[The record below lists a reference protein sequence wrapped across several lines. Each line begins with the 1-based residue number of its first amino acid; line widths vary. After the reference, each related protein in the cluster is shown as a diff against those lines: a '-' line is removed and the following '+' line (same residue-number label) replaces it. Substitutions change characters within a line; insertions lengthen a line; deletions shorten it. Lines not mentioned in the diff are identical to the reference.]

1 MARGVRVNSP
11 VSVCPCIQVDSGMAW
26 DFDTHLRTGKQA
38 AVLRV
43 RDLTVRIQTEEAL
56 VLPVDRVSFDLEHGE
71 ALGLI
76 GESGSGKTTVALSL
90 LRLLPPGASVS
101 GRVELA
107 GEDLLASDP
116 ARVRRVRGRRIA
128 MVFHDPLA
136 ALNPVLTIGTQIAEA
151 VRAHQPLDRRQARAA
166 TLELLRSVGLADA
179 DAARYPHQLSGG
191 MRQRALIAMAL
202 GCQPEILVADEP
214 TSALDPVV
222 QAGILALLRRVREE
236 RGLSLL
242 LATHDLGVAA
252 GSLRQDR
259 GAVRGPH
266 RRVRRDRRGARTAP
280 PSLHARAPPEP
291 AASSGERGRTAAATH
306 RGPTPGDTNRGSAAH
321 HVPYPIRWLPFS
333 RPLPAGERGL
343 REGGAGAGGD
353 GRRAGGVLPPVE
365 AP

>member
-1 MARGVRVNSP
+1 
-11 VSVCPCIQVDSGMAW
+11 MAW

-43 RDLTVRIQTEEAL
+43 RDLTVRIQTAEAL

-101 GRVELA
+101 GRVDLA

-116 ARVRRVRGRRIA
+116 AQVRRVRSRRIA

-252 GSLRQDR
+252 GLCGRIAVLYAGRIVECGETAAVLARPRHPYTLGLLQSLPPPLGSAGGLPLRPIAGQPR
-259 GAVRGPH
+259 GTRIA
-266 RRVRRDRRGARTAP
+266 AP
-280 PSLHARAPPEP
+280 PLIMSPTRSDGCRFLGRCPRAREDCAKEEPEL
-291 AASSGERGRTAAATH
+291 AEM
-306 RGPTPGDTNRGSAAH
+306 D
-321 HVPYPIRWLPFS
+321 
-333 RPLPAGERGL
+333 
-343 REGGAGAGGD
+343 GGQVACFH
-353 GRRAGGVLPPVE
+353 PVE

>member
-1 MARGVRVNSP
+1 
-11 VSVCPCIQVDSGMAW
+11 VDG
-26 DFDTHLRTGKQA
+26 
-38 AVLRV
+38 
-43 RDLTVRIQTEEAL
+43 I
-56 VLPVDRVSFDLEHGE
+56 SFDLERGE

-90 LRLLPPGASVS
+90 LRLLPAGASIS
-101 GRVELA
+101 GRVDLA

-116 ARVRRVRGRRIA
+116 ARMRRVRGRRIA

-151 VRAHQPLDRRQARAA
+151 VRAHQPVDRRQARAA
-166 TLELLRSVGLADA
+166 TLELLRSVGLAEA

-202 GCQPEILVADEP
+202 GCRPEILVADEP

-252 GSLRQDR
+252 SLCGRI
-259 GAVRGPH
+259 AVLYAGRI
-266 RRVRRDRRGARTAP
+266 V
-280 PSLHARAPPEP
+280 EC
-291 AASSGERGRTAAATH
+291 GETAAVLARPRHPYTL
-306 RGPTPGDTNRGSAAH
+306 GLLQSLPPPLGSAGGM
-321 HVPYPIRWLPFS
+321 PLRPI
-333 RPLPAGERGL
+333 AGQL
-343 REGGAGAGGD
+343 RESPTGPGGCRFFGRCPRAREDCAREEPELAEMDGGQV
-353 GRRAGGVLPPVE
+353 ACFHPVE

>member
-1 MARGVRVNSP
+1 
-11 VSVCPCIQVDSGMAW
+11 
-26 DFDTHLRTGKQA
+26 
-38 AVLRV
+38 VLRV
-43 RDLTVRIQTEEAL
+43 RDLTVRIQTAEAL
-56 VLPVDRVSFDLEHGE
+56 VLPVDGISFDLERGE

-90 LRLLPPGASVS
+90 LRLLPAGASIS
-101 GRVELA
+101 GRVDLA

-116 ARVRRVRGRRIA
+116 ARMRRVRGRRIA

-151 VRAHQPLDRRQARAA
+151 VRAHQPVDRRQARAA
-166 TLELLRSVGLADA
+166 TLELLRSVGLAEA

-202 GCQPEILVADEP
+202 GCRPEILVADEP

-252 GSLRQDR
+252 SLCGRI
-259 GAVRGPH
+259 AVLYAGRI
-266 RRVRRDRRGARTAP
+266 V
-280 PSLHARAPPEP
+280 EC
-291 AASSGERGRTAAATH
+291 GETAAVLARPRHPYTL
-306 RGPTPGDTNRGSAAH
+306 GLLQSLPPPLGSAGGM
-321 HVPYPIRWLPFS
+321 PLRPI
-333 RPLPAGERGL
+333 AGQL
-343 REGGAGAGGD
+343 RESPTGPGGCRFFGRCPRAREDCAREEPELAEMDGGQV
-353 GRRAGGVLPPVE
+353 ACFHPVE

>member
-38 AVLRV
+38 TVLRV
-43 RDLTVRIQTEEAL
+43 RDLTVRIQTAEAL

-116 ARVRRVRGRRIA
+116 ARVRRVRGR
-128 MVFHDPLA
+128 
-136 ALNPVLTIGTQIAEA
+136 
-151 VRAHQPLDRRQARAA
+151 
-166 TLELLRSVGLADA
+166 
-179 DAARYPHQLSGG
+179 
-191 MRQRALIAMAL
+191 LIAMAL

-252 GSLRQDR
+252 GLCGRIAVLYAGRIVECGETAAVLARPRHPYTLGLLQSLPPPLGSAGGLPLRPIAGQPR
-259 GAVRGPH
+259 GTRIA
-266 RRVRRDRRGARTAP
+266 AP
-280 PSLHARAPPEP
+280 PLIMSPTRSDGCRFLGRCPRAREDCAKEEPEL
-291 AASSGERGRTAAATH
+291 AEM
-306 RGPTPGDTNRGSAAH
+306 D
-321 HVPYPIRWLPFS
+321 
-333 RPLPAGERGL
+333 
-343 REGGAGAGGD
+343 GGQVACFH
-353 GRRAGGVLPPVE
+353 PVE